1 MSTITLNHTRISWPS
16 ITPHLNITHCRFY
29 WIIYKHIKQA
39 EIVKQDPTD
48 SSCKQPALQN
58 KFTDNF
64 GSNTFTLNPEFF
76 LTQTDIDNITEN
88 AVTES
93 GVNSAYNR
101 EEWHDKVKRNTWITT

>member
-1 MSTITLNHTRISWPS
+1 MAKHHTTSQHHSLQILLD
-16 ITPHLNITHCRFY
+16 HLQAYQT
-29 WIIYKHIKQA
+29 A
-39 EIVKQDPTD
+39 EIVKQDRTD
-48 SSCKQPALQN
+48 SSCKQQALQN
-58 KFTDNF
+58 KFTENF